1 MKRKT
6 RKELEVEMQE
16 LKVQLASYN
25 TLFSM
30 YVGYKGD
37 SAKFQEYLKD
47 KVGKANGSTPTALAL
62 FFH

>member
-16 LKVQLASYN
+16 LRVQLTSYN

-37 SAKFQEYLKD
+37 SAEFQAYLKD
-47 KVGKANGSTPTALAL
+47 KIGKANG
-62 FFH
+62 

>member
-16 LKVQLASYN
+16 LRVQLASYN

-30 YVGYKGD
+30 YIQFKGE
-37 SAKFQEYLKD
+37 SADFEEFLKNRI
-47 KVGKANGSTPTALAL
+47 GNING
-62 FFH
+62 

>member
-16 LKVQLASYN
+16 LRVQLASYN

-47 KVGKANGSTPTALAL
+47 KVGKANG
-62 FFH
+62 